1 WGRRWVSSEVVEVD
15 DVRVSQPG
23 SRRWQAVRR
32 GGLVLVLGLV
42 AVIGLIVG
50 ALALTGRRDGGPLTV
65 VPTCGTSLA
74 SPCPSPTSDRDAAG
88 QATATISSV
97 PGPGV
102 LAVHV
107 SGNRLVDAAGSTLQL
122 HGVNRSGTEYQ

>member
-1 WGRRWVSSEVVEVD
+1 M
-15 DVRVSQPG
+15 
-23 SRRWQAVRR
+23 RR

-50 ALALTGRRDGGPLTV
+50 ALALTGRRDGGPPTV
-65 VPTCGTSLA
+65 VPTCGTSLD
-74 SPCPSPTSDRDAAG
+74 SPCPSQTSDRDAAG

-107 SGNRLVDAAGSTLQL
+107 SGNRLVDAAGWPDEEPGRRGHEEAAHRRQDDQGAPEPHAQGGIL
-122 HGVNRSGTEYQ
+122 